1 MTQQQ
6 RQQLEQRLKVWREQ
20 HADIASLRTAY
31 RQQILNLTLNSMA
44 LEREPVDAT
53 RLQHLLTQPAR

>member
-6 RQQLEQRLKVWREQ
+6 RQQLEHRLKVWREQ
-20 HADIASLRTAY
+20 HADITSLRTAY

-53 RLQHLLTQPAR
+53 RLQRLLTQPAR

>member
-6 RQQLEQRLKVWREQ
+6 RQQLDQRLKAWREQ
-20 HADIASLRTAY
+20 HPDSASLRAAY

-44 LEREPVDAT
+44 LEREPVDAA
-53 RLQHLLTQPAR
+53 RLQHLLAQPAR